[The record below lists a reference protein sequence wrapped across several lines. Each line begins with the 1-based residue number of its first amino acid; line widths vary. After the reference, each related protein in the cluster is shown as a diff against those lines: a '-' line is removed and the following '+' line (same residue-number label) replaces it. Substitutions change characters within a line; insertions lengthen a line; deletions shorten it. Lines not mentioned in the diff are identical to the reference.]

1 MHSPFDHSQGRLPLG
16 SGVLILVTVAGAS
29 GLGIG
34 IVAALM
40 INVPASPW
48 ELPAAL
54 VPFLAGSGLTWFGV
68 RRFASLR
75 DLRLNHYSGLLR
87 LLVGVCTVL
96 VCVIISSGLV
106 YASAVA
112 MIGNTQW
119 AGLIS
124 LLPAAGPMAI
134 FFHYRDVETRNLQR
148 EMAEI
153 AATLEQEV
161 RELMKDHE
169 GDTPHGSDNAT

>member
-1 MHSPFDHSQGRLPLG
+1 M
-16 SGVLILVTVAGAS
+16 LVAVAGAI

-40 INVPASPW
+40 VYVRASLW
-48 ELPAAL
+48 ELPAAF
-54 VPFLAGSGLTWFGV
+54 VPFLAGAGLTWFGG

-75 DLRLNHYSGLLR
+75 DLRLRHYSGLLR
-87 LLVGVCTVL
+87 VLLGVCTVL
-96 VCVIISSGLV
+96 VCVIVSSGLV

-112 MIGNTQW
+112 IFGNTQW

-124 LLPAAGPMAI
+124 ILPAAGPMAI
-134 FFHYRDVETRNLQR
+134 FFHYQEVEARNLQQ

-153 AATLEQEV
+153 AAELDQEV
-161 RELMKDHE
+161 RELMRDHK
-169 GDTPHGSDNAT
+169 GDTPYGRDDAS